1 MNSSNPFAMMM
12 NMMNQSI
19 PSMGSAPSMGPM
31 NLMNNGINPTP
42 GATTFSLNKPGFYFV
57 TFNGVGAATGATV
70 GNIVIQLQRNGVN
83 VPGAFTSAA
92 STTALTDVKSLSF
105 STIIQ
110 VKPSCCA
117 VDNNVNLTFVNT
129 GIPTTFSNINVAITK
144 LC

>member
-1 MNSSNPFAMMM
+1 MVNSYTNTNLAVSTNEALNFNINSVKTGCTVTHSP
-12 NMMNQSI
+12 
-19 PSMGSAPSMGPM
+19 GS
-31 NLMNNGINPTP
+31 
-42 GATTFSLNKPGFYFV
+42 TTFSLNKPGFYFV

-70 GNIVIQLQRNGVN
+70 GSIVVQLQQNGIN
-83 VPGAFTSAA
+83 IPGALASAT
-92 STTALTDVKSLSF
+92 STTALTDVESLSF

-129 GIPTTFSNINVAITK
+129 GIPTTFSNVNVVITK

>member
-1 MNSSNPFAMMM
+1 MINSYTNTTLAVLTNEALNFNINSVKTGCTVTH
-12 NMMNQSI
+12 S
-19 PSMGSAPSMGPM
+19 PSS
-31 NLMNNGINPTP
+31 
-42 GATTFSLNKPGFYFV
+42 TTFSLNKPGFYFV

-70 GNIVIQLQRNGVN
+70 GNIVVQLQQNGVN
-83 VPGAFTSAA
+83 VPGALASAE
-92 STTALTDVKSLSF
+92 STTALTDVKNLNF

-117 VDNNVNLTFVNT
+117 VDNNVNLTFVNI

>member
-1 MNSSNPFAMMM
+1 MINSYTNTTLAALTNEALNFNINSVKTGCTVTH
-12 NMMNQSI
+12 S
-19 PSMGSAPSMGPM
+19 PSS
-31 NLMNNGINPTP
+31 
-42 GATTFSLNKPGFYFV
+42 TTFSLNKPGFYFV

-70 GNIVIQLQRNGVN
+70 GNIVVQLQQNGVN
-83 VPGAFTSAA
+83 VPGALASAE
-92 STTALTDVKSLSF
+92 STTALTDVKNLSF

-129 GIPTTFSNINVAITK
+129 GIPTTFSNINVVITK

>member
-19 PSMGSAPSMGPM
+19 P
-31 NLMNNGINPTP
+31 NIP
-42 GATTFSLNKPGFYFV
+42 GAL
-57 TFNGVGAATGATV
+57 
-70 GNIVIQLQRNGVN
+70 
-83 VPGAFTSAA
+83 TSAA
-92 STTALTDVKSLSF
+92 STTALTDVESLSF
-105 STIIQ
+105 STIVQ

>member
-12 NMMNQSI
+12 NMMNQGM
-19 PSMGSAPSMGPM
+19 PNMG
-31 NLMNNGINPTP
+31 
-42 GATTFSLNKPGFYFV
+42 GAL
-57 TFNGVGAATGATV
+57 
-70 GNIVIQLQRNGVN
+70 
-83 VPGAFTSAA
+83 TSAA
-92 STTALTDVKSLSF
+92 STTALTDVESLSF
-105 STIIQ
+105 STIVQ

>member
-1 MNSSNPFAMMM
+1 MINSYTNTTLAVLTNEALNFNINSVKTGCTVTH
-12 NMMNQSI
+12 S
-19 PSMGSAPSMGPM
+19 PSS
-31 NLMNNGINPTP
+31 
-42 GATTFSLNKPGFYFV
+42 TTFSLNKPGFYFV

-70 GNIVIQLQRNGVN
+70 GNIVVQLQQNGVN
-83 VPGAFTSAA
+83 VPGALASVE
-92 STTALTDVKSLSF
+92 STTALTDVKNLSF

-129 GIPTTFSNINVAITK
+129 GIPTTFSNINVVITK

>member
-1 MNSSNPFAMMM
+1 MINSYTNTTLAVLTNEALTFNINSVKTGCTVTH
-12 NMMNQSI
+12 S
-19 PSMGSAPSMGPM
+19 PSS
-31 NLMNNGINPTP
+31 
-42 GATTFSLNKPGFYFV
+42 TTFSLNKPGFYFV
-57 TFNGVGAATGATV
+57 TFNGVGAATDATV
-70 GNIVIQLQRNGVN
+70 GNIVVQLQQNGVN
-83 VPGAFTSAA
+83 IPGALASAE
-92 STTALTDVKSLSF
+92 STTALTDVRNLSF

>member
-1 MNSSNPFAMMM
+1 MINSYTNTSLAVLTNEALNF
-12 NMMNQSI
+12 NIDSI
-19 PSMGSAPSMGPM
+19 KTGCTVTHSPGS
-31 NLMNNGINPTP
+31 
-42 GATTFSLNKPGFYFV
+42 TTFSLNKPGFYFV
-57 TFNGVGAATGATV
+57 TFNGVGAATDTPV
-70 GNIVIQLQRNGVN
+70 GNIIVQLQQNGAN
-83 VPGAFTSAA
+83 VPGALTSAA
-92 STTALTDVKSLSF
+92 STTALTDVESLGF

>member
-1 MNSSNPFAMMM
+1 MINSYTNTSLAVLTNETLNF
-12 NMMNQSI
+12 NINSI
-19 PSMGSAPSMGPM
+19 KTGCTVTHSPGS
-31 NLMNNGINPTP
+31 
-42 GATTFSLNKPGFYFV
+42 TTFSLNKPGFYFV
-57 TFNGVGAATGATV
+57 TFNGVGAATDTPV
-70 GNIVIQLQRNGVN
+70 GNIIVQLQQNGVN
-83 VPGAFTSAA
+83 VPGALTSAA
-92 STTALTDVKSLSF
+92 STTALTDVESLSF

>member
-1 MNSSNPFAMMM
+1 MINSYTNTTLAVLTNEALNFNINSVKTGCTVTHSP
-12 NMMNQSI
+12 
-19 PSMGSAPSMGPM
+19 GS
-31 NLMNNGINPTP
+31 
-42 GATTFSLNKPGFYFV
+42 TTFSLNKPGFYFV
-57 TFNGVGAATGATV
+57 TFNGAGAATGATV
-70 GNIVIQLQRNGVN
+70 GNIVVQLQQNGVDI
-83 VPGAFTSAA
+83 PGALASAE
-92 STTALTDVKSLSF
+92 STTALTDVKNLSF

>member
-1 MNSSNPFAMMM
+1 MINSYTNTTLAALTNEALNFNINSVKTGCTVTH
-12 NMMNQSI
+12 S
-19 PSMGSAPSMGPM
+19 PSS
-31 NLMNNGINPTP
+31 
-42 GATTFSLNKPGFYFV
+42 TTFSLNKPGFYFV

-70 GNIVIQLQRNGVN
+70 GNIVVQLQQNGVN
-83 VPGAFTSAA
+83 VPGALASAE
-92 STTALTDVKSLSF
+92 STTALTDVKNLSF

-117 VDNNVNLTFVNT
+117 VDNNVNLTFANT